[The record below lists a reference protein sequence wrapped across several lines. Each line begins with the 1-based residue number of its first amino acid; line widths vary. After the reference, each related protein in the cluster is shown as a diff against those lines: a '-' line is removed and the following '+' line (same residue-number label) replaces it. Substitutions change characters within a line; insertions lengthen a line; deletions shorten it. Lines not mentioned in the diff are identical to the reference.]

1 MNSGEGGFLT
11 SDDPELM
18 ARAIIMSGSYMLYER
33 HGAAPAAEAFERI
46 RLETPN
52 MSARMDNL
60 RAAILLPQ
68 LDRLDD
74 AIARWNALH
83 DRMAERLATL
93 PGVALPHRP
102 EPELYVGSSIQF
114 RLPGLGGDAARQ
126 LVAEAAARGVELKWF
141 GASEPAGFTS
151 NHGSWRYLREQS
163 LLRTDAVL
171 STLFDMRLPLTFTP
185 ADCDA
190 IAHHLDAALAALRS
204 PEGAA

>member
-1 MNSGEGGFLT
+1 MLGRVFGGMVEMRSRGARLWTDAGEEYLNCGGYGVFL
-11 SDDPELM
+11 L
-18 ARAIIMSGSYMLYER
+18 
-33 HGAAPAAEAFERI
+33 GAGHPAVV
-46 RLETPN
+46 
-52 MSARMDNL
+52 
-60 RAAILLPQ
+60 
-68 LDRLDD
+68 D
-74 AIARWNALH
+74 A
-83 DRMAERLATL
+83 
-93 PGVALPHRP
+93 V
-102 EPELYVGSSIQF
+102 S
-114 RLPGLGGDAARQ
+114 RQ
-126 LVAEAAARGVELKWF
+126 LHRHPVASRVLLESTVAEAAARGVELKWF